1 MSGTVLEKMIT
12 FGQSMKNPSGTYN
25 GKGAEGGLESGGD
38 CNGARCEKK
47 KMDTSSSGFC
57 FHRETERLWNRLN
70 FFFLLSTSV
79 SVETSFICC
88 IFKSRPGSE
97 FLRHSS
103 FFFNYIFLFFFDNQ
117 LDFPNAN

>member
-25 GKGAEGGLESGGD
+25 GKGVEGGVESGGD

-47 KMDTSSSGFC
+47 KWTRAPLAFVSTVRQSGFG
-57 FHRETERLWNRLN
+57 TDST

-79 SVETSFICC
+79 SGETSFICC

-103 FFFNYIFLFFFDNQ
+103 FFFNYIFFFF
-117 LDFPNAN
+117 